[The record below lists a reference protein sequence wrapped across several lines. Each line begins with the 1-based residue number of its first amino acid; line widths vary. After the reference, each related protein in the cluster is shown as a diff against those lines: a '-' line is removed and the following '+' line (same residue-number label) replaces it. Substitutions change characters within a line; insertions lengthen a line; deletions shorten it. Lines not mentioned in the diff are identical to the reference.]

1 MSKKNILIY
10 GATGSIG
17 DATLNLIRNN
27 KNDFNVVGLTCDSN
41 IDKLIKLSYEFSC
54 NNIGISEISKISK
67 YPELKNF
74 NLYAGLNEF
83 INLVD
88 KNVDI
93 IIFGISGSLPL
104 NLIMELA
111 CSGKKIGLANKEC
124 IICLGKRFL
133 QKSKKYGT
141 KVIPLDSEHNAIF
154 QLIQSRNIKTI
165 SKYTLTASGGNFYK
179 YSNSEL
185 KKIKPHEAIIHPK
198 WTMGKKISID
208 SSTMMNKID
217 AIIHPESIVHGI
229 IEYKDQSSHAFL
241 SQPNMEISIS
251 SALFTDKNV
260 NLSSKNLKL
269 SEIKSLN
276 FFEIDCEKFNA
287 INLARYALFES
298 GLVPA
303 ILNYS
308 NELLV
313 DLFLEHKIL
322 FTDISKMNEKILKK
336 FVADGNN
343 IKNPN
348 IKDTILSFKIVDEY
362 INSNKF
368 INI

>member
-1 MSKKNILIY
+1 
-10 GATGSIG
+10 
-17 DATLNLIRNN
+17 
-27 KNDFNVVGLTCDSN
+27 
-41 IDKLIKLSYEFSC
+41 
-54 NNIGISEISKISK
+54 
-67 YPELKNF
+67 
-74 NLYAGLNEF
+74 
-83 INLVD
+83 
-88 KNVDI
+88 
-93 IIFGISGSLPL
+93 
-104 NLIMELA
+104 
-111 CSGKKIGLANKEC
+111 
-124 IICLGKRFL
+124 
-133 QKSKKYGT
+133 
-141 KVIPLDSEHNAIF
+141 
-154 QLIQSRNIKTI
+154 
-165 SKYTLTASGGNFYK
+165 
-179 YSNSEL
+179 
-185 KKIKPHEAIIHPK
+185 
-198 WTMGKKISID
+198 
-208 SSTMMNKID
+208 
-217 AIIHPESIVHGI
+217 
-229 IEYKDQSSHAFL
+229 
-241 SQPNMEISIS
+241 MEISIS

-348 IKDTILSFKIVDEY
+348 INDTILSFKIVDEY